1 MGRGDNPLP
10 ISKALCL
17 FRSFFFSALAHQ
29 YDSNANQSNQNHGN
43 GWAHNGKQTGGDDAL
58 AFILK
63 RCLNDFVVA
72 GNNADISTGGVCV
85 TGN

>member
-1 MGRGDNPLP
+1 MPWGEEIILSP

-72 GNNADISTGGVCV
+72 ATMPISPLVASV
-85 TGN
+85 